1 MLNFAIDMTQD
12 FCENNYRTMQ
22 KHFDNQ
28 QPKPPPATP
37 RGRVLAWLEHAIE
50 AGELAPGAAIP
61 SERALAKLLGV
72 AQNTAAAAIGEAEE
86 RGIVV
91 RRCPSARKRFVPDAA
106 QGAVLS
112 SATIYAMGDLG
123 LDPDGRPEP
132 RWTDRYLSTECF
144 SRLARTGR
152 HVTIL
157 NSEAMTAACVD
168 AIFRTPPAAML
179 ITSTVAGNPLAMQ
192 SLERCRAAGVP
203 VVVHGNAPDLRSFDR
218 VYTDHRATGR
228 ALTEWLLARG
238 RKRIVPFFPYIPDT
252 FWARERLAGYADAMR
267 AAGLKPFDCAV
278 FGTELPDDTLPAE
291 RFRVRRALAVAKI
304 LELRKGGVDAL
315 LCLSDN
321 WARVAIAAMRDLGL
335 TPHGDIL
342 VTGHDN
348 IDPGAEFGEFEADGP
363 DATIDKHNETKAEA
377 MAALLA
383 ARLAGEL
390 PDGPQCREHAF
401 ELVERGTGATSA
413 TGGLMSRPS
422 QSSQFVSPANPASLA
437 RHPH

>member
-1 MLNFAIDMTQD
+1 MST
-12 FCENNYRTMQ
+12 
-22 KHFDNQ
+22 KK
-28 QPKPPPATP
+28 QPTEQPVPAP
-37 RGRVLAWLEHAIE
+37 RERVLRWLAQSIE
-50 AGELAPGAAIP
+50 SGALAPGDAIP
-61 SERALAKLLGV
+61 SERALAKICGV
-72 AQNTAAAAIGEAEE
+72 AQNTAAAALDEAEA

-91 RRCPSARKRFVPDAA
+91 RRAPTARKRFVPDAP

-123 LDPDGRPEP
+123 LDSDGRPEP

-157 NSEAMTAACVD
+157 NSEAMTETCVD

-179 ITSTVAGNPLAMQ
+179 ITSTVAGNPFAMRA
-192 SLERCRAAGVP
+192 LEKCSALGVP
-203 VVVHGNAPDLRSFDR
+203 VVVHGNAPELRAFDR

-228 ALTEWLLARG
+228 ALTEWLLSRG
-238 RKRIVPFFPYIPDT
+238 RRRIVPFFPYIPDT
-252 FWARERLAGYADAMR
+252 FWARERLGGYADAMR

-278 FGTELPDDTLPAE
+278 FGTELPDDTPSEE
-291 RFRVRRALAVAKI
+291 RFRVRRALAVAKL
-304 LELRKGGVDAL
+304 LELGCGRAVGTSLPADLSGRDGSTNRPPPDAL

-335 TPHGDIL
+335 KPHEDL
-342 VTGHDN
+342 LTTGHDH
-348 IDPGAEFGEFEADGP
+348 IAPGAEFGAFEADGP

-377 MAALLA
+377 MATLLA
-383 ARLAGEL
+383 ARLAGNL

-401 ELVERGTGATSA
+401 ELVERE
-413 TGGLMSRPS
+413 PS
-422 QSSQFVSPANPASLA
+422 P
-437 RHPH
+437 RH